1 MTRGPTVH
9 VVDDEETVRSSSQWL
24 LEGHGYLVE
33 TWPDAETFLA
43 RAEQESPG
51 VILLD
56 LRMPGMGGMAML
68 EHHAELIRL
77 PVVVVTA
84 HGDIPLAVRA
94 VKAGALTMLE
104 KPVHTDALLSTV
116 DEAIEESRRRAMSSA
131 ERDELIEQLEA
142 LTPREREI
150 LVLLA
155 HGHRNKTVGEMVDIS
170 HRTVAVHRQRIL
182 AKTASDTVTD
192 LVHRISR
199 HGLLSRYA
207 LDPAQPENA
216 DTHKENGEWREYRA
230 NSSIRWSQRSRHS

>member
-1 MTRGPTVH
+1 MAQAAMVH
-9 VVDDEETVRSSSQWL
+9 VVDDDEMVRASSQWL
-24 LEGHGYLVE
+24 LEGHGYRVE
-33 TWPDAETFLA
+33 TWPDAESFLLS
-43 RAEQESPG
+43 AEQRSPG

-56 LRMPGMGGMAML
+56 LRMPGMGGMALL
-68 EHHAELIRL
+68 ESHADALRL

-94 VKAGALTMLE
+94 VHAGALTMLE
-104 KPVHTDALLSTV
+104 KPVRTDALLRTV
-116 DEAIEESRRRAMSSA
+116 DEALEESRRRMMGDA
-131 ERDELIEQLEA
+131 EREELIEQLET

-182 AKTASDTVTD
+182 NKTASDTVTD

-199 HGLLSRYA
+199 HGLLERYA
-207 LDPAQPENA
+207 MEA
-216 DTHKENGEWREYRA
+216 
-230 NSSIRWSQRSRHS
+230 SSLPSAEAH

>member
-1 MTRGPTVH
+1 MSKESVVH
-9 VVDDEETVRSSSQWL
+9 VVDDDEMVRSSSQWL
-24 LEGHGYLVE
+24 LEGHGYRVE

-43 RAEQESPG
+43 KAEQRSPG
-51 VILLD
+51 MILLD

-68 EHHAELIRL
+68 ESHAEAIRL

-94 VKAGALTMLE
+94 VQAGALTMLE
-104 KPVHTDALLSTV
+104 KPVRTDALLRTV
-116 DEAIEESRRRAMSSA
+116 EEALEESRRRMQGDA
-131 ERDELIEQLEA
+131 ERDELIAQLES

-182 AKTASDTVTD
+182 TKTASDTVTD

-199 HGLLSRYA
+199 HGLLDRYA
-207 LDPAQPENA
+207 MESPLTMGAETN
-216 DTHKENGEWREYRA
+216 
-230 NSSIRWSQRSRHS
+230 